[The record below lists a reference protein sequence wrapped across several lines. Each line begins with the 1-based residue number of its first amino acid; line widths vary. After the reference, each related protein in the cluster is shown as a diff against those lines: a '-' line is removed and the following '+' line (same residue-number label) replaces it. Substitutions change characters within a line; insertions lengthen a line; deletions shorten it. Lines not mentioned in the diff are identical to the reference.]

1 MIASR
6 HYLLS
11 VCLALNLVGCSA
23 PVPAELKEI
32 AVPKGAVVVPIA
44 LPPNLGAWNGP
55 LKGFWSEDGLADA
68 PDLKLKL
75 VGENGLYRDGPLETV
90 LELRCEPFARG
101 MIIGA
106 GVVRLGMS
114 PPRVVPG
121 NQLALKAG
129 GITVGGPVHPR
140 TYGWT
145 DTSIPGTFIPADDID
160 LSRLAASKTLVI
172 QWGERVASVPAP
184 PAEMFAAF
192 GSKCGD
198 AFRFA
203 QWPK

>member
-1 MIASR
+1 MIATR

-11 VCLALNLVGCSA
+11 ACLALSLVGCSA
-23 PVPAELKEI
+23 PVPPELKEI
-32 AVPKGAVVVPIA
+32 AVPKGAVVVP
-44 LPPNLGAWNGP
+44 LVVPSNLGAWNGA
-55 LKGFWSEDGLADA
+55 LKGFWSEDGLSDA
-68 PDLKLKL
+68 PDLKLKV
-75 VGENGLYRDGPLETV
+75 VGENGRYRDGPLGTM

-101 MIIGA
+101 MIVGA
-106 GVVRLGMS
+106 GVVRLGMA
-114 PPRVVPG
+114 PPRVAPSD
-121 NQLALKAG
+121 QLVLKAG
-129 GITVGGPVHPR
+129 GIAVAGPVHPR

-145 DTSIPGTFIPADDID
+145 DTSIPGTFVPADNID
-160 LSRLAASKTLVI
+160 LSQLAASKTLTI

-192 GSKCGD
+192 ASKCGD